1 MLLRCCSFKFTC
13 GDNTTMN
20 ETIFVNPSYPRGDN
34 GTNTCQGD
42 HLMKLFFNKLF
53 FYITFY

>member
-42 HLMKLFFNKLF
+42 HLINFFFLKKK
-53 FYITFY
+53 